1 MLSPGPPAQE
11 KGLQARRGGPEAR
24 GRRGGASRVRVMLQ
38 VLGQGAVVGAAQGG
52 GSRPQHCSWE
62 AAAPLS
68 PSTTRPSPH
77 VKGCLLD
84 LKGRPGATA
93 CAMTGR
99 GVSPTAKLSLSA
111 QPWSVLG
118 ERNRAVVYP
127 CWEAGALEVE
137 RPLRRGG
144 WSLKPAC
151 VAPDT
156 SLSVRVWPFLRGPD
170 PSAPQA

>member
-1 MLSPGPPAQE
+1 MLSLGPPAQE
-11 KGLQARRGGPEAR
+11 NRLQAKRGGPEAR
-24 GRRGGASRVRVMLQ
+24 GRWGASRVKVMLQ
-38 VLGQGAVVGAAQGG
+38 VLGEGAVVGAAQGG
-52 GSRPQHCSWE
+52 RSRPQHCSWE

-68 PSTTRPSPH
+68 PSTARPSPH
-77 VKGCLLD
+77 VKRHLLD
-84 LKGRPGATA
+84 FKGRPGATA

-99 GVSPTAKLSLSA
+99 GVSPTAALSPSA

-118 ERNRAVVYP
+118 EWDRAVVHP
-127 CWEAGALEVE
+127 SWEAGALEVE
-137 RPLRRGG
+137 RPLPRGG

-156 SLSVRVWPFLRGPD
+156 SPSVRVWPFLRGPD